1 MQDKNIVN
9 IEIVRNQEG
18 KLTLCVS
25 NQNGG
30 IKLSPGKVEGC
41 ETVKKFTVESEVI
54 INAIKNTI
62 LKGMYK

>member
-30 IKLSPGKVEGC
+30 VKLSPGKVSGC
-41 ETVKKFTVESEVI
+41 ETVITFTVESEII
-54 INAIKNTI
+54 INAIKEHSF
-62 LKGMYK
+62 KGSL

>member
-25 NQNGG
+25 NENGG
-30 IKLSPGKVEGC
+30 IKLSPGKVAGC
-41 ETVKKFTVESEVI
+41 ETVVTFTVESDVI
-54 INAIKNTI
+54 INAIKDHSF
-62 LKGMYK
+62 KGKA

>member
-25 NQNGG
+25 NENGG
-30 IKLSPGKVEGC
+30 INLSPGKVAGC
-41 ETVKKFTVESEVI
+41 ETLVTFTVESEVI
-54 INAIKNTI
+54 INAIKDHSF
-62 LKGMYK
+62 KGDV